1 MERIKN
7 VIGDVVVYGV
17 CLISIAEIMNAVFDW
32 LFYVQDTDEKVPF
45 CPLRCG

>member
-1 MERIKN
+1 MKIRKDRESTMERIKN

-32 LFYVQDTDEKVPF
+32 LFYV
-45 CPLRCG
+45 